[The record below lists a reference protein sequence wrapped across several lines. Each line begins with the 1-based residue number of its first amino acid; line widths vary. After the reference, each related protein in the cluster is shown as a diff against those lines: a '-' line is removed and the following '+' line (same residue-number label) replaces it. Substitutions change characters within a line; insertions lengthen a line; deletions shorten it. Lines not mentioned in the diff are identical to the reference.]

1 MRNVI
6 KIFGWIILSG
16 LIVGLDQ
23 FSKKMALTH
32 LVYQKPVIVINRFF
46 NWYLDFN
53 RGAAFNFL
61 SNQQGW
67 QMWFF
72 SGIALMMSLGIII
85 YIIKNPDSPIL
96 VLVALSLILGGA
108 VGNLI
113 DRIQFKYVV
122 DFISWHI
129 NQYYWPTFNIADSAV
144 CVGVVL
150 LFLTFKRD
158 RKP

>member
-1 MRNVI
+1 
-6 KIFGWIILSG
+6 
-16 LIVGLDQ
+16 VGLDQ